1 MENEFDT
8 IILGT
13 GLAESITAAA
23 LAKAGLKVAHID
35 PNAYYGADEATL
47 TLDEVIA
54 WAKRQSSPD
63 HTHQNE
69 RCTRYD
75 VEFLSEVEVS
85 HPRQYTISLSPSVI
99 PAVGPFITS
108 ITASGVARYASFK
121 LLGSVSIYHDGHFE
135 NVPRGK
141 EDVFR
146 DQQIPLVEKRRLMRF
161 LMFAAGEYESSPEFQ
176 GKEDVPF
183 LEFLCQTFSL
193 SENIAQIVAFALAY
207 CNSADEPTSSALSR
221 VQTCLRSTGRYGP
234 SPFLVSYYGGSGEL
248 AQGFCR
254 AAAVNGGVY
263 ILGRRITNIAFND
276 DSDNGHRY
284 TVELDD
290 FPDPL
295 FAPCLLSSSL
305 HVPDHLRQRVAPILS
320 EPSQPPPRAVVRGV
334 VILDDVVSP
343 PCDGDEESQM
353 ERSSDSLIMVF
364 PTASVEGG
372 SNTCAVHALTV
383 GPGTMC
389 TPPGKSIFPLS
400 SRSLWIAY
408 YIMHQVSF
416 IYLCLCTTK
425 REAPRNS
432 SNPTSKSFSPQSRH
446 PTIPSSKCITH
457 STSLHVRHR
466 VHLWIPMTRTYG
478 SSLWYLL
485 ISHMG
490 SISPPRLPR
499 RRSGRSY
506 RQFGGQMRRWMSAMA
521 FG

>member
-389 TPPGKSIFPLS
+389 TPPGKSI
-400 SRSLWIAY
+400 
-408 YIMHQVSF
+408 
-416 IYLCLCTTK
+416 IYLSMPLHDQERGPKELLEPYLKVILSTK
-425 REAPRNS
+425 SPPYNPLFQMYYTQHFPACQTQSAPVD
-432 SNPTSKSFSPQSRH
+432 SNDEN
-446 PTIPSSKCITH
+446 
-457 STSLHVRHR
+457 
-466 VHLWIPMTRTYG
+466 LWVFPVVPPD
-478 SSLWYLL
+478 
-485 ISHMG
+485 ISHG
-490 SISPPRLPR
+490 VDFAA
-499 RRSGRSY
+499 
-506 RQFGGQMRRWMSAMA
+506 QVAEKA
-521 FG
+521 FWKVVSSVRGPDASLDVSNGFWVDSMQGVDEDSD